1 MQQSL
6 DNSNKQQKLVQILS
20 AITLLL
26 DLSFLIMTKYFPL
39 QMLGFIILP
48 LLTFLFTLMSY
59 ENRQRIIDRKI
70 TLFVFMLLWVVY
82 IIGVFIRWIR
92 IIDLFSSAPFEMLI
106 LTALLLLQGL
116 TGLCFLGYAR
126 NLRLEAALNA
136 EVPLIGEH

>member
-82 IIGVFIRWIR
+82 IIGVFIRWIQ